1 MKYKNIIFDLDG
13 TVTDSKPGIVKGVQ
27 YALHCYG
34 IDEPDLDKLTSFVG
48 PPLYK
53 SFMNYLGCPEDEAK
67 EVVECYRE
75 YYAETGL
82 YENAL
87 YEGIEALLY
96 ALKEKGYRLLIASS
110 KPRLYVKRI
119 LSYFRVMRYFDIVEG
134 SELDSKRTDKAELL
148 SYVLDKWSLKA
159 EECVMVGDR
168 EHDVLGAKAN
178 GMDSI
183 AVGYGYGSE
192 DELTKAGPT
201 YFFPT
206 IEELKNF
213 FLN

>member
-1 MKYKNIIFDLDG
+1 MKYKNILFDLDG
-13 TVTDSKPGIVKGVQ
+13 TLTDSKPGIVKGVQ
-27 YALHCYG
+27 YALRCCG
-34 IDEPDLDKLTSFVG
+34 IDEPDLEKLTSFVG

-53 SFMNYLGCPEDEAK
+53 SFMSYLDCSEEDAK

-87 YEGIEALLY
+87 YEGIDVLLY
-96 ALKEKGYRLLIASS
+96 NLKEKGYKIILASS
-110 KPRLYVKRI
+110 KPRIFVKRV
-119 LSYFRVMRYFDIVEG
+119 LSFFRIMRYFDIVEG
-134 SELDSKRTDKAELL
+134 SELDGKNTDKAELIAHIL
-148 SYVLDKWSLKA
+148 EKWNLKA
-159 EECVMVGDR
+159 EECVMIGDR
-168 EHDVLGAKAN
+168 MHDIQGAKAN

-183 AVGYGYGSE
+183 AVGYGYGTQ
-192 DELTKAGPT
+192 DELSGAAPT
-201 YFFPT
+201 HLFST

>member
-13 TVTDSKPGIVKGVQ
+13 TLTDSKPGIVKGVQ
-27 YALHCYG
+27 YALRCYG
-34 IDEPDLDKLTSFVG
+34 IEEPDLDKLTFFVG

-53 SFMNYLGCPEDEAK
+53 SFISYLDCSEEEAK

-87 YEGIEALLY
+87 YEGVESLLY
-96 ALKEKGYRLLIASS
+96 SLKEKGFKIILASS
-110 KPRLYVKRI
+110 KPRIYVKRV
-119 LSYFRVMRYFDIVEG
+119 LSYFRILRYFDIVEG
-134 SELDSKRTDKAELL
+134 SELDGKNTVKSELIAHIL
-148 SYVLDKWSLKA
+148 EKWSLKA
-159 EECVMVGDR
+159 DECVMIGDR
-168 EHDVLGAKAN
+168 KYDIEGAKAN

-192 DELTKAGPT
+192 DELSGAEPT
-201 YFFPT
+201 HFFST